1 MITVNK
7 QDENTFHVTIDQD
20 NSKST
25 HTVTVDDKYHKK
37 LTGGVIPKED
47 LIKKSFEFLLEREP
61 KESIMSKFDLKVIN
75 KFFPEYESYISM
87 QH

>member
-1 MITVNK
+1 MIEVNK
-7 QDENTFHVTIDQD
+7 QDENTFKVTIDED
-20 NSKST
+20 DSSST